1 MGIDVSANR
10 GLDVVVMAADRSI
23 VWARDRV
30 APEDVEAMLREHGPG
45 VVGIDSPP
53 GPGSEP
59 GRRTR
64 QCEQQL
70 RGLGIN
76 VFSTPSDP
84 AQYATAFYDW
94 VRVGARTF
102 QAAARA
108 GYPRQE
114 RADEVEHRALEVFPH
129 AADVALR
136 GCLPPAGT
144 MKRTTTKRAW
154 RLESLRM
161 AGVDP
166 TGLCLNARGDPTL
179 DSVDAG
185 LAALTGLLAL
195 EGSYTAYGMA
205 GDWVVVPDTAAGP
218 FRRCE
223 VIRRR

>member
-10 GLDVVVMAADRSI
+10 GLDVVVMAADRTI

-30 APEDVEAMLREHGPG
+30 EPEDVEAMLGECEPG

-53 GPGSEP
+53 GPGTEP

-64 QCEQQL
+64 RCEQQL
-70 RGLGIN
+70 QEMGIN
-76 VFSTPSDP
+76 IFSTPSDSD
-84 AQYATAFYDW
+84 QYATAFYDW

-102 QAAARA
+102 EAAARA

-114 RADEVEHRALEVFPH
+114 QADEVEFRALEVFPH
-129 AADVALR
+129 ATDVAIR

-144 MKRTTTKRAW
+144 SKRTTTKRAW

-166 TGLCLNARGDPTL
+166 TGLCVNTRRVETL
-179 DSVDAG
+179 DSIDAA
-185 LAALTGLLAL
+185 LAALTGLFAL
-195 EGSYTAYGMA
+195 EGDFTAYGMA
-205 GDWVVVPDTAAGP
+205 GDWVVLPGTTTGP
-218 FRRCE
+218 FRRRGGR
-223 VIRRR
+223 VR